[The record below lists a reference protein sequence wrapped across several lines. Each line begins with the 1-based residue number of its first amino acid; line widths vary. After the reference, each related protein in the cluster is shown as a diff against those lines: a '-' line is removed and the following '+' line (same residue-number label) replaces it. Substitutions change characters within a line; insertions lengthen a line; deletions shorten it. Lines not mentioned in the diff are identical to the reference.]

1 MTGYFQAQSA
11 LAQATRYIVAL
22 GDSRTA
28 AKVGAWFG
36 WPVVNIAIDGS
47 TTATVLAYQVPQLA
61 QLVAGDALYFLDIGI
76 NDIAAIMA
84 GGETF
89 ATFEANAQAILT
101 GMIKAG
107 AIASSIIVSN
117 VAPVAG
123 TDQSQYYSWFST
135 SQQVAATWKSL
146 STSFQT
152 LFFDAFSLFTG
163 GTNQM
168 GNISPTQYVAG
179 GWHYS
184 PSGWQAVDAAI
195 AKISGPIGPLERI

>member
-1 MTGYFQAQSA
+1 MTGYQQSQSA

-47 TTATVLAYQVPQLA
+47 TTATVLAYQVPQLS
-61 QLVAGDALYFLDIGI
+61 QLVAADALYFLDIGI

-89 ATFEANAQAILT
+89 ATFAANAQAILT

-107 AIASSIIVSN
+107 CIASSIIVSN

-123 TDQSQYYSWFST
+123 TDQGQYYSWFPT
-135 SQQVAATWKSL
+135 SLQVASTWKTL
-146 STSFQT
+146 STSFNT
-152 LFFDAFSLFTG
+152 LFLDLMGLFTG
-163 GTNQM
+163 GTNQV
-168 GNISPTQYVAG
+168 GNISPNLYVAG

-184 PSGWQAVDAAI
+184 PGGWQAVDQAI
-195 AKISGPIGPLERI
+195 AKVSGPVGPLG